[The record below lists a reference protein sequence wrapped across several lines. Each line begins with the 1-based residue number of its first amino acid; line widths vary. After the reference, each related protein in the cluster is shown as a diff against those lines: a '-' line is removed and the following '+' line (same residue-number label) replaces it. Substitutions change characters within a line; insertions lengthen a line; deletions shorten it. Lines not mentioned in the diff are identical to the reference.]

1 MKKNEVSKL
10 KNDHPFYIS
19 FELYFNEKFI
29 IHEVLNGIH
38 EVYALFTCQQKICPL
53 LSGSFTP
60 KL

>member
-19 FELYFNEKFI
+19 FELYFNEKLVI
-29 IHEVLNGIH
+29 QELLNGIH
-38 EVYALFTCQQKICPL
+38 VYALFTFQQKCPL
-53 LSGSFTP
+53 YFAGSFAP